1 MSNYKSYSEL
11 QEELGENY
19 PFKLYEMG
27 ISALKEIENLQ
38 QELQRKD
45 NIIKIMENYLELIYD
60 LGYDHDGCETTSDL
74 MSLIDEIVRYASLGR
89 VYNTTETIYV
99 NGNDKYNILHKKI
112 EVKNE

>member
-1 MSNYKSYSEL
+1 MNNYKSYSEL

-45 NIIKIMENYLELIYD
+45 NIINELKDYISRFIYMLNGILDRDIYEQCQLDDFTQIMDKIKELEN
-60 LGYDHDGCETTSDL
+60 GH
-74 MSLIDEIVRYASLGR
+74 
-89 VYNTTETIYV
+89 
-99 NGNDKYNILHKKI
+99 
-112 EVKNE
+112 